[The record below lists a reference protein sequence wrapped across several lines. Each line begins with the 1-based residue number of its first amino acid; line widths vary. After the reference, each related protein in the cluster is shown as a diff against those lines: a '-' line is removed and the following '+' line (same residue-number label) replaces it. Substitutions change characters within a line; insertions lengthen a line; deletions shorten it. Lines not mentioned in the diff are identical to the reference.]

1 MPTNLTNI
9 NNYIEKFNYNIEN
22 PDWNIEQENYMNNW
36 ITYFAIALID
46 DFGKPLMKSVSK
58 IILAICSED

>member
-22 PDWNIEQENYMNNW
+22 PDWDIE
-36 ITYFAIALID
+36 
-46 DFGKPLMKSVSK
+46 
-58 IILAICSED
+58 